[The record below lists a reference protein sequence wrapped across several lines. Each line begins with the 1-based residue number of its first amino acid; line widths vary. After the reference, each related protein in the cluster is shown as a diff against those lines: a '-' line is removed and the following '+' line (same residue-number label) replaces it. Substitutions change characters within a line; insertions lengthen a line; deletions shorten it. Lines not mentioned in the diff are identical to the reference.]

1 MKKFLFVCF
10 MLLVFFVSGCSKNE
24 VGQAL
29 VSDEGKWELKG
40 EGYHSKTLL
49 TFYDDNQIT
58 WSEGS
63 QSFGGSYE
71 YDDSNNKLT
80 VTIDNEMTRIFS
92 ALELID
98 ANKIEMKDGEIDVR
112 LDKID
117 SE

>member
-1 MKKFLFVCF
+1 

>member
-10 MLLVFFVSGCSKNE
+10 MLLVFFVSGCSKDE
-24 VGQAL
+24 IGQAL
-29 VSDEGKWELKG
+29 VSDTGKWELKG
-40 EGYHSKTLL
+40 EGYHSKTIL

-71 YDDSNNKLT
+71 YDDSNKKLT

-92 ALELID
+92 DLELID
-98 ANKIEMKDGEIDVR
+98 SNQIEMTDGEINVT
-112 LDKID
+112 LEKMIP
-117 SE
+117 E